1 MSAQAD
7 PARPLA
13 LTMGEPGGIG
23 LETAGMAW
31 RARKGRNQPF
41 FLIGDAD
48 LLAARLRRAGIEAP
62 CRVIN
67 SPGEAAQTFRDALPV
82 LPLPEAAG
90 IADEPGTASRK
101 NAPAVIAAIRKGVE
115 LTLAG
120 QACGLVTLPLQKESL
135 YAASFGFEGHT
146 DFLASL
152 ARNAGLA
159 AEPVMM
165 LTAKDLRTIP
175 ITVHIAI
182 REVPRQLTQETIVR
196 QGRIVARDL
205 TRFFGILAPRI
216 AVAGLNPHAGE
227 GGRMGTEEAEIIA
240 PAIATLRK
248 MGINAFGP
256 LPADTMFHDQAR
268 AAYDAALCMYHD
280 QALIAVKTLDFHG
293 GVNVT
298 LGLPFVRTS
307 PDHGTALDLAGT
319 GKARPDS
326 LLAALEL
333 AARMARQVTS

>member
-1 MSAQAD
+1 MRTGHSI
-7 PARPLA
+7 PPLA

-23 LETAGMAW
+23 LEIAALAW
-31 RARKGRNQPF
+31 RKLQARATPF
-41 FLIGDAD
+41 FLVGNAD
-48 LLAARLRRAGIEAP
+48 LLAERLRRAGIEAP

-90 IADEPGTASRK
+90 MADEPGKASRE

-115 LTLAG
+115 LTLSG

-135 YAASFGFEGHT
+135 YAAGFDFEGHT

-182 REVPRQLTQETIVR
+182 KEVPRRLTQEAIVR

-205 TRFFGILAPRI
+205 TRFFGISAPRI

-240 PAIATLRK
+240 PAIATLRG
-248 MGINAFGP
+248 MDMNAFGP
-256 LPADTMFHDQAR
+256 LPADTMFHPAAR
-268 AAYDAALCMYHD
+268 ASYDAAICAYHD
-280 QALIAVKTLDFHG
+280 QALIPIKTLDFAR

-298 LGLPFVRTS
+298 LGLPFVRSS
-307 PDHGTALDLAGT
+307 PDHGTAYDIAGT
-319 GKARPDS
+319 DQADPAS
-326 LLAALEL
+326 LVAAL
-333 AARMARQVTS
+333 RMARAMAQARR

>member
-82 LPLPEAAG
+82 LPLPEAAD

-135 YAASFGFEGHT
+135 YAASFDFEGHT

-152 ARNAGLA
+152 ARKAGLA

-205 TRFFGILAPRI
+205 KRFFGILAPRI

-326 LLAALEL
+326 LLAAMEL